1 MQVEVNQLQ
10 EANKGARLGN
20 AIVDTV
26 CFLIVYLIV
35 ELAYSLVYTA
45 LYDDY
50 PSLPGFLFYLIYVTY
65 YFLFEKLIG
74 ATPGKLLT
82 GTVVRNYDGS
92 KPSFKRIFLR
102 SILRLFP
109 HDGLSFLC
117 GVTGLHDELSKTKLV
132 YKKPGM

>member
-26 CFLIVYLIV
+26 CVLIIYLIV

-50 PSLPGFLFYLIYVTY
+50 PSLPGFLFYLI
-65 YFLFEKLIG
+65 
-74 ATPGKLLT
+74 
-82 GTVVRNYDGS
+82 
-92 KPSFKRIFLR
+92 
-102 SILRLFP
+102 
-109 HDGLSFLC
+109 
-117 GVTGLHDELSKTKLV
+117 
-132 YKKPGM
+132 

>member
-26 CFLIVYLIV
+26 CVLIIYLIV

-102 SILRLFP
+102 GILRLFS
-109 HDGLSFLC
+109 HDALSFLY
-117 GVTGLHDELSKTKLV
+117 GATGLHDELSKTKLV
-132 YKKPGM
+132 YKRSGM